1 MKENKRISV
10 FHWVVIALL
19 VIQLLATTGIIVYLC
34 PPQQQNLSVLE
45 ETGQQ
50 GVKYTLYIGTNDK
63 DTYTQMIPLEEAKE
77 TVNQICSK
85 YVDGYTV
92 QEANGGW
99 VDETGTLTQE
109 ETLVYSFVDAEEED
123 LIAIMDE
130 VLTELNQNSIMVE
143 RSDMTYTYYSGE

>member
-1 MKENKRISV
+1 
-10 FHWVVIALL
+10 
-19 VIQLLATTGIIVYLC
+19 
-34 PPQQQNLSVLE
+34 
-45 ETGQQ
+45 
-50 GVKYTLYIGTNDK
+50 
-63 DTYTQMIPLEEAKE
+63 MIPLEEAKE